1 MTRVRACVGLG
12 SNIGDGVRTVGAAI
26 EALAALE
33 GIRVDAASKLYRSPA
48 WGMTDQPDF
57 INAVAVID
65 TILDAAALL
74 EILLS
79 LERVF
84 GRDRT
89 ADALRWGPRTLD
101 LDLLLYGDAVIDVP
115 GLRVPHPHLH
125 ERAFVLVPLLELMP
139 DAIIPGV
146 GRARDA
152 VERVAADAL
161 ALRPIDALP

>member
-12 SNIGDGVRTVGAAI
+12 SNIGDGVRTLGAAI
-26 EALAALE
+26 EALSALE
-33 GIRVDAASKLYRSPA
+33 GIRVDAASQLYRSPA